1 MIKKDKSQSFFNKID
16 ENGQWFLYKA
26 NLRTK
31 TILIIALSI
40 IIIVSILISSLFI
53 GDIPTSF
60 TNANLMPSF
69 EHIFGTDWMGRDM
82 FQRTISGLSISLTV
96 GFIASIIS
104 TCLSIALGLF
114 SSFNK
119 IADEIVAGII
129 DLFGSIPHLI
139 LIIIISIMFGGG
151 TIGVIMGVGL
161 THWTPL
167 ARVLR
172 SEIKEIKTSEYIKL
186 SKNFGK
192 SKSWIAIKHIFPLI
206 ISQIIVGVI
215 LMFPHAI
222 MHEASITFLGFGLP
236 PHEPAIGVILSESVN
251 YLSSGYWWLAFY
263 PGLSLLI
270 VVLLFDLIGEN
281 VEKLLNPET
290 AQE

>member
-1 MIKKDKSQSFFNKID
+1 MIKKKQDDK
-16 ENGQWFLYKA
+16 EQWFLFKA

-31 TILIIALSI
+31 TILVIVLSS
-40 IIIVSILISSLFI
+40 IIIVSILISSTFI
-53 GDIPTSF
+53 GNIPSSF
-60 TNANLMPSF
+60 VNANQMPSL
-69 EHIFGTDWMGRDM
+69 EHLFGTDWMGRDM
-82 FQRTISGLSISLTV
+82 FQRTIAGLGLSLTV
-96 GFIASIIS
+96 GFIASAVSTVIS
-104 TCLSIALGLF
+104 VILGLF

-119 IADEIVAGII
+119 IADECVAGII
-129 DLFGSIPHLI
+129 DLFGSIPHIL
-139 LIIIISIMFGGG
+139 LIILVSIMFGGG
-151 TIGVIMGVGL
+151 TFGVIMGVGL

-172 SEIKEIKTSEYIKL
+172 SEVKEIKTKEFIQL
-186 SKNFGK
+186 SGNLGR
-192 SKSWIAIKHIFPLI
+192 SKPWIAVKHLLPLL

-222 MHEASITFLGFGLP
+222 MHEAAITFLGFGLP
-236 PHEPAIGVILSESVN
+236 PHEPAIGVILSESMH

-263 PGLSLLI
+263 PGMSLLI

>member
-1 MIKKDKSQSFFNKID
+1 MIKKRKTDDKK
-16 ENGQWFLYKA
+16 QWFLYPA

-31 TILIIALSI
+31 TLVI
-40 IIIVSILISSLFI
+40 IILSAIVIVTIFVSGYFI
-53 GDIPTSF
+53 RDIPTSF
-60 TNANLMPSF
+60 KSANQMPSL
-69 EHIFGTDWMGRDM
+69 EHLFGTDWMGRDM
-82 FQRTISGLSISLTV
+82 FQRTIAGLGLSIMV
-96 GFIASIIS
+96 GFIASVIS
-104 TCLSIALGLF
+104 TFISIFLGLF

-119 IADEIVAGII
+119 IADEVVAGII
-129 DLFGSIPHLI
+129 DLFGSIPHIL
-139 LIIIISIMFGGG
+139 LIILVSIMFGGG
-151 TIGVIMGVGL
+151 VFGVIMGVGL

-172 SEIKEIKTSEYIKL
+172 SEVKEIKTKEYIHL
-186 SKNFGK
+186 AENLGRSRV
-192 SKSWIAIKHIFPLI
+192 WIATKHILPLI

-222 MHEASITFLGFGLP
+222 MHEAAITFLGFGLP
-236 PHEPAIGVILSESVN
+236 PHEPSIGVILAESMH

-263 PGLSLLI
+263 PGMALLI

>member
-1 MIKKDKSQSFFNKID
+1 MIKKKNADDKK
-16 ENGQWFLYKA
+16 QWFIYSA

-31 TILIIALSI
+31 TLVI
-40 IIIVSILISSLFI
+40 IILSALVIVTIFVSGYFMR
-53 GDIPTSF
+53 DIPTSF
-60 TNANLMPSF
+60 ISANQMPSL

-82 FQRTISGLSISLTV
+82 FQRTIAGLGLSIMV
-96 GFIASIIS
+96 GFIASVVSTIIS
-104 TCLSIALGLF
+104 IILGLF

-119 IADEIVAGII
+119 IADETVAGII
-129 DLFGSIPHLI
+129 DLFGSIPHIL
-139 LIIIISIMFGGG
+139 LIILISIMFGGG
-151 TIGVIMGVGL
+151 VFGVIMGVGL

-172 SEIKEIKTSEYIKL
+172 SEVKEIKTKEYIHL
-186 SKNFGK
+186 AENLGK
-192 SKSWIAIKHIFPLI
+192 SKLWVATKHILPLI

-222 MHEASITFLGFGLP
+222 MHEAAITFLGFGLP
-236 PHEPAIGVILSESVN
+236 PHEPAIGVILAESMH

-263 PGLSLLI
+263 PGMSLLI
-270 VVLLFDLIGEN
+270 VVLLFDFIGEN

>member
-1 MIKKDKSQSFFNKID
+1 MIKKKTNDK
-16 ENGQWFLYKA
+16 EPWFIYRA

-31 TILIIALSI
+31 TLVIIGLSVLV
-40 IIIVSILISSLFI
+40 IVSIFVCGYFI
-53 GDIPTSF
+53 RDIPTNFAS
-60 TNANLMPSF
+60 ANQMPSL
-69 EHIFGTDWMGRDM
+69 EHLFGTDWMGRDM
-82 FQRTISGLSISLTV
+82 FQRTIAGLGLSLMV
-96 GFIASIIS
+96 GFIASVVSTIIS
-104 TCLSIALGLF
+104 IILGLF

-119 IADEIVAGII
+119 LADETVAGII
-129 DLFGSIPHLI
+129 DLFGSIPHIL
-139 LIIIISIMFGGG
+139 LIILVSIMFGGG
-151 TIGVIMGVGL
+151 VFGVIMGVGL

-172 SEIKEIKTSEYIKL
+172 SEVKEIKTKEYIHL
-186 SKNFGK
+186 AENLGK
-192 SKSWIAIKHIFPLI
+192 SKIWIATKHILPLI
-206 ISQIIVGVI
+206 VSQIIVGVI

-222 MHEASITFLGFGLP
+222 MHEAAITFLGFGLP
-236 PHEPAIGVILSESVN
+236 PHEPAIGVILSESMH

>member
-1 MIKKDKSQSFFNKID
+1 MIKKKDNDK
-16 ENGQWFLYKA
+16 EQWFIYHA

-31 TILIIALSI
+31 TLVIIGLSILIILSI
-40 IIIVSILISSLFI
+40 FI
-53 GDIPTSF
+53 CGYFIRDIPTNF
-60 TNANLMPSF
+60 ANASQMPSL
-69 EHIFGTDWMGRDM
+69 EHLFGTDWMGRDM
-82 FQRTISGLSISLTV
+82 FQRTIAGLGLSIMV
-96 GFIASIIS
+96 GFIASVVSTIIS
-104 TCLSIALGLF
+104 IILGLF

-119 IADEIVAGII
+119 FTDECVAGII
-129 DLFGSIPHLI
+129 DLFGSIPHIL
-139 LIIIISIMFGGG
+139 LIILVSIMFGGG
-151 TIGVIMGVGL
+151 VLGVIMGVGL

-172 SEIKEIKTSEYIKL
+172 SEVKEIMTKEYISL
-186 SKNFGK
+186 AENLGRSKV
-192 SKSWIAIKHIFPLI
+192 WIAIKHIFPLI

-222 MHEASITFLGFGLP
+222 MHEAAITFLGFGLP
-236 PHEPAIGVILSESVN
+236 PHEPAIGVILAESMH

-263 PGLSLLI
+263 PGLSLLL

>member
-1 MIKKDKSQSFFNKID
+1 MIKKQKADDKK
-16 ENGQWFLYKA
+16 QWYIYSA

-31 TILIIALSI
+31 TLVIIAISI
-40 IIIVSILISSLFI
+40 IVIVSIFVSGYFI
-53 GDIPTSF
+53 RDIPSNF
-60 TNANLMPSF
+60 ASANQMPSL
-69 EHIFGTDWMGRDM
+69 EHLFGTDWMGRDM
-82 FQRTISGLSISLTV
+82 FQRTIAGLGLSIMV
-96 GFIASIIS
+96 GFIASAVSTVISII
-104 TCLSIALGLF
+104 LGLF

-119 IADEIVAGII
+119 FADECVAGII
-129 DLFGSIPHLI
+129 DLFGSIPHIL
-139 LIIIISIMFGGG
+139 LIILVSIMFGGG
-151 TIGVIMGVGL
+151 VYGVIMGVGL

-172 SEIKEIKTSEYIKL
+172 SEVKEIRTKEYIHL
-186 SKNFGK
+186 AQNLGK
-192 SKSWIAIKHIFPLI
+192 SKVWIALKHILPLI
-206 ISQIIVGVI
+206 VSQIIVGVI

-222 MHEASITFLGFGLP
+222 MHEAAITFLGFGLP
-236 PHEPAIGVILSESVN
+236 PHEPAIGVILSESMH

-263 PGLSLLI
+263 PGVSLLL

>member
-1 MIKKDKSQSFFNKID
+1 MIKKKTNDK
-16 ENGQWFLYKA
+16 EQWFIYRA

-31 TILIIALSI
+31 TLVIIGLSAL
-40 IIIVSILISSLFI
+40 IIVSIFISGYFI
-53 GDIPTSF
+53 RDIPTNFAS
-60 TNANLMPSF
+60 ANQMPSL

-82 FQRTISGLSISLTV
+82 FQRTIAGLGLSLMV
-96 GFIASIIS
+96 GFIASVVSTIIS
-104 TCLSIALGLF
+104 ITLGLL
-114 SSFNK
+114 SSFNRV
-119 IADEIVAGII
+119 ADEAVAAII
-129 DLFGSIPHLI
+129 DLFGSIPHIL
-139 LIIIISIMFGGG
+139 LIIIVSIMFGGG
-151 TIGVIMGVGL
+151 VFGVILGVGL

-172 SEIKEIKTSEYIKL
+172 SEVKEIKTKEYISLAQNLGRTKV
-186 SKNFGK
+186 
-192 SKSWIAIKHIFPLI
+192 WIALKHIFPLI

-215 LMFPHAI
+215 LLFPHAI
-222 MHEASITFLGFGLP
+222 MHEAAITFLGFGLP
-236 PHEPAIGVILSESVN
+236 PHEPAIGVILSESMN

-270 VVLLFDLIGEN
+270 IVLLFDFIGEN

>member
-1 MIKKDKSQSFFNKID
+1 MIKKKTNDK
-16 ENGQWFLYKA
+16 EPWFLYRA

-31 TILIIALSI
+31 TILIIVLSAIVILSI
-40 IIIVSILISSLFI
+40 FVSSFFI
-53 GDIPTSF
+53 GSIPTSF
-60 TNANLMPSF
+60 ISANQMPSF
-69 EHIFGTDWMGRDM
+69 EHLFGTDWMGRDM
-82 FQRTISGLSISLTV
+82 FLRTIAGLGLSIMV
-96 GFIASIIS
+96 GFIASAVS
-104 TCLSIALGLF
+104 TCISIILGLF

-119 IADEIVAGII
+119 VADEFVAGII
-129 DLFGSIPHLI
+129 DLFGSIPHIL
-139 LIIIISIMFGGG
+139 LIILVSIMFGGG
-151 TIGVIMGVGL
+151 VYGVIMGVGL

-172 SEIKEIKTSEYIKL
+172 SEVKEIKTKEYVHL
-186 SKNFGK
+186 AENLGK
-192 SKSWIAIKHIFPLI
+192 SKVWIALKHILPLI
-206 ISQIIVGVI
+206 VSQIIVGVI

-222 MHEASITFLGFGLP
+222 MHEAAITFLGFGLP
-236 PHEPAIGVILSESVN
+236 PHEPAIGVILSESMH

-263 PGLSLLI
+263 PGVSLLL

>member
-1 MIKKDKSQSFFNKID
+1 MIKKRQRDDKR
-16 ENGQWFLYKA
+16 QWFLYPA

-31 TILIIALSI
+31 TLVIIALSAIVI
-40 IIIVSILISSLFI
+40 ISIFISGYFI
-53 GDIPTSF
+53 KDIPTSF
-60 TNANLMPSF
+60 INANKMPSL
-69 EHIFGTDWMGRDM
+69 EHLFGTDWMGRDM
-82 FQRTISGLSISLTV
+82 LQRTIAGLGLSIMV
-96 GFIASIIS
+96 GFIASVVSTFIS
-104 TCLSIALGLF
+104 IVLGLF

-119 IADEIVAGII
+119 FADETVAGII
-129 DLFGSIPHLI
+129 DLFGSIPHIL
-139 LIIIISIMFGGG
+139 LIILISIMFGGG
-151 TIGVIMGVGL
+151 IIGVVMGVGL

-172 SEIKEIKTSEYIKL
+172 SEVKEIRTKEYIHL
-186 SKNFGK
+186 SENLGK
-192 SKSWIAIKHIFPLI
+192 SKVWIATKHIFPLI
-206 ISQIIVGVI
+206 VSQIIVGVI

-222 MHEASITFLGFGLP
+222 MHEAAITFLGFGLP
-236 PHEPAIGVILSESVN
+236 PHEPAIGVILAESMN

-263 PGLSLLI
+263 PGMSLLI

>member
-1 MIKKDKSQSFFNKID
+1 MIKKQTDNKK
-16 ENGQWFLYKA
+16 QWFLYPA

-31 TILIIALSI
+31 TIVIILISAIV
-40 IIIVSILISSLFI
+40 IVSIFVSGYFVR
-53 GDIPTSF
+53 DIPTSF
-60 TNANLMPSF
+60 ISANQMPSF

-82 FQRTISGLSISLTV
+82 FQRTVAGLGLSLMV
-96 GFIASIIS
+96 GFIASVVSTFISII
-104 TCLSIALGLF
+104 LGLF
-114 SSFNK
+114 SSFNRF
-119 IADEIVAGII
+119 ADELVAGII
-129 DLFGSIPHLI
+129 DLFGSIPHIL
-139 LIIIISIMFGGG
+139 LIILVSIMFGGG
-151 TIGVIMGVGL
+151 VFGVVMGVGL

-172 SEIKEIKTSEYIKL
+172 SEVKEIKTKEYVHL
-186 SKNFGK
+186 AENLGRSKI
-192 SKSWIAIKHIFPLI
+192 WIAVKHILPLVV
-206 ISQIIVGVI
+206 SQIIVGVI

-222 MHEASITFLGFGLP
+222 MHEAAITFLGFGLP
-236 PHEPAIGVILSESVN
+236 PHEPAIGVILSESMN

-263 PGLSLLI
+263 PGMSLLI

>member
-1 MIKKDKSQSFFNKID
+1 MIKKRETDDKR
-16 ENGQWFLYKA
+16 QWFLYPA

-31 TILIIALSI
+31 TLVIIALSALV
-40 IIIVSILISSLFI
+40 IVSIFVSGYFI
-53 GDIPTSF
+53 KDIPTSF
-60 TNANLMPSF
+60 ISANQMPSF

-82 FQRTISGLSISLTV
+82 FQRTIAGLGLSIMV
-96 GFIASIIS
+96 GFIASVIS
-104 TCLSIALGLF
+104 TFISIVLGLF

-119 IADEIVAGII
+119 FADECVAGII
-129 DLFGSIPHLI
+129 DLFGSIPHIL
-139 LIIIISIMFGGG
+139 LIILVSIMFGGG
-151 TIGVIMGVGL
+151 VIGVVMGVGL

-172 SEIKEIKTSEYIKL
+172 SEVKEIRTKEYIHL
-186 SKNFGK
+186 AENIGK
-192 SKSWIAIKHIFPLI
+192 SKIWIATKHIFPLI

-222 MHEASITFLGFGLP
+222 MHEAAITFLGFGLP
-236 PHEPAIGVILSESVN
+236 PHEPAIGVILAESMH

-263 PGLSLLI
+263 PGLSLLL

>member
-1 MIKKDKSQSFFNKID
+1 MIKKQTDDKK
-16 ENGQWFLYKA
+16 QWFLYPA

-31 TILIIALSI
+31 TMVIIALSA
-40 IIIVSILISSLFI
+40 IIIVSIFISGYFVR
-53 GDIPTSF
+53 DIPTSF
-60 TNANLMPSF
+60 ISANQMPSF

-82 FQRTISGLSISLTV
+82 FQRTIAGLGLSLMV
-96 GFIASIIS
+96 GFIASAVSTLISII
-104 TCLSIALGLF
+104 LGLF
-114 SSFNK
+114 SSFNRL
-119 IADEIVAGII
+119 ADEIVAGII
-129 DLFGSIPHLI
+129 DLFGSIPHIL
-139 LIIIISIMFGGG
+139 LIILVSIMFGGG
-151 TIGVIMGVGL
+151 VWGVIMGVGL

-172 SEIKEIKTSEYIKL
+172 SEVKEIKTKEYVHL
-186 SKNFGK
+186 AENLGK
-192 SKSWIAIKHIFPLI
+192 SKIWVATKHILPLVV
-206 ISQIIVGVI
+206 SQIIVGVI

-222 MHEASITFLGFGLP
+222 MHEAAITFLGFGLP
-236 PHEPAIGVILSESVN
+236 PHEPAIGVILSESMN

-263 PGLSLLI
+263 PGMSLLI

>member
-1 MIKKDKSQSFFNKID
+1 MIKKRKTDDKK
-16 ENGQWFLYKA
+16 QWFLYPA

-31 TILIIALSI
+31 TLVI
-40 IIIVSILISSLFI
+40 IILSALVIVTIFVSGYFMR
-53 GDIPTSF
+53 DIPTSF
-60 TNANLMPSF
+60 ISANQMPSL

-82 FQRTISGLSISLTV
+82 FQRTIAGLGLSIMV
-96 GFIASIIS
+96 GFIASVVSTIIS
-104 TCLSIALGLF
+104 IILGLF

-119 IADEIVAGII
+119 IADETVAGII
-129 DLFGSIPHLI
+129 DLFGSIPHIL
-139 LIIIISIMFGGG
+139 LIILISIMFGGG
-151 TIGVIMGVGL
+151 VFGVIMGVGL
-161 THWTPL
+161 THWPPL

-172 SEIKEIKTSEYIKL
+172 SEVKEIKTKEYIHL
-186 SKNFGK
+186 AENLGK
-192 SKSWIAIKHIFPLI
+192 SKLWVATKHILPLI

-222 MHEASITFLGFGLP
+222 MHEAAITFLGFGLP
-236 PHEPAIGVILSESVN
+236 PHEPAIGVILAESMH

-263 PGLSLLI
+263 PGMSLLI
-270 VVLLFDLIGEN
+270 VVLLFDFIGEN

>member
-1 MIKKDKSQSFFNKID
+1 MIKKRKTDDKK
-16 ENGQWFLYKA
+16 QWFLYPA

-31 TILIIALSI
+31 TLVI
-40 IIIVSILISSLFI
+40 IILSALVIVTIFVSGYFMR
-53 GDIPTSF
+53 DIPTSF
-60 TNANLMPSF
+60 ISANQMPSL
-69 EHIFGTDWMGRDM
+69 EHILGTDWMGRDM
-82 FQRTISGLSISLTV
+82 FQRTIAGLGLSIMV
-96 GFIASIIS
+96 GFIASVVSTIIS
-104 TCLSIALGLF
+104 IILGLF

-119 IADEIVAGII
+119 IADETVAGII
-129 DLFGSIPHLI
+129 DLFGSIPHIL
-139 LIIIISIMFGGG
+139 LIILISIMFGGG
-151 TIGVIMGVGL
+151 VFGVIMGVGL

-172 SEIKEIKTSEYIKL
+172 SEVKEIKTKEYIHL
-186 SKNFGK
+186 AENLGK
-192 SKSWIAIKHIFPLI
+192 SKLWVATKHILPLI

-222 MHEASITFLGFGLP
+222 MHEAAITFLGFGLP
-236 PHEPAIGVILSESVN
+236 PHEPAIGVILAESMH

-263 PGLSLLI
+263 PGMSLLI
-270 VVLLFDLIGEN
+270 VVLLFDFIGEN

>member
-1 MIKKDKSQSFFNKID
+1 MIKKKTDDKR
-16 ENGQWFLYKA
+16 QWFLYSA

-31 TILIIALSI
+31 TFVIIGISALVIISI
-40 IIIVSILISSLFI
+40 FVSGYFI
-53 GDIPTSF
+53 RDIPTSF
-60 TNANLMPSF
+60 INANQMPSL
-69 EHIFGTDWMGRDM
+69 EHLFGTDWMGRDM
-82 FQRTISGLSISLTV
+82 FQRTIAGLGLSLMV
-96 GFIASIIS
+96 GFIASAVS
-104 TCLSIALGLF
+104 TCISIILGLF

-119 IADEIVAGII
+119 IADEFVAGII
-129 DLFGSIPHLI
+129 DLFGSIPHIL
-139 LIIIISIMFGGG
+139 LIIIVSIMFGGG
-151 TIGVIMGVGL
+151 VYGVIMGVGL

-172 SEIKEIKTSEYIKL
+172 SEVKEIKTKEYISL
-186 SKNFGK
+186 AENLGRSRV
-192 SKSWIAIKHIFPLI
+192 WIALKHIFPLI
-206 ISQIIVGVI
+206 ISQIIVGII

-222 MHEASITFLGFGLP
+222 MHEAAITFLGFGLP
-236 PHEPAIGVILSESVN
+236 PHEPAIGVILAESMN

-263 PGLSLLI
+263 PGMSLLI